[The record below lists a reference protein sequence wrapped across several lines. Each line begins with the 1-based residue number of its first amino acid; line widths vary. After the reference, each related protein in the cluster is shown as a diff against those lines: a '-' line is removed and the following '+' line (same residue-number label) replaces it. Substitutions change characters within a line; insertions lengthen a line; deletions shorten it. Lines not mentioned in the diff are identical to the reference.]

1 MQEATAKQDDA
12 HQQNPIAESEFAAL
26 VAFDWADQEHA
37 GALCE
42 ADGGRVESFELEQS
56 AGPIDEWATA
66 IRKRFGG
73 KLVAVCLEQSKGALI
88 YALMKYEFLV
98 LYPINPKQLARFR
111 EAMGSS
117 GAKDDPTDAVLL
129 LEMLQKHRD
138 RLRRWQPSDASTR
151 LIGQLAEDR
160 RTLVDQQTRLK
171 NALKSRLKQYFP
183 LALDVLGELDCE
195 LAVQFLL
202 RWSCLEQLQAE
213 NADQVAEF
221 YRTMH
226 CNHPRLIE
234 KRLEKIAAALP
245 LVTDSAIVISGQ
257 MLIHAQA
264 SQLLPLIESLEQYD
278 ARLAELMQRHAD
290 APIFQSFPG
299 AGPALSPRL
308 LSAFGSDRQRLS
320 SSDEIQCLSGIA
332 PVTVQSG
339 KSRHVH
345 RRWACNKFLRQTFH
359 EFASHSIRQSSWAKA
374 YYDMLRERGQKHQSA
389 IRALAFKWIRIL
401 YRCWETRTLYNE
413 ARYFEQLRKRQSPIL
428 KFMGANP

>member
-1 MQEATAKQDDA
+1 MQDAAAKKDDA
-12 HQQNPIAESEFAAL
+12 HQQNQIAEPEFAAL
-26 VAFDWADQEHA
+26 VAFDWADQKHA
-37 GALCE
+37 GALCC
-42 ADGGRVESFELEQS
+42 GGPVESFELEQS

-66 IRKRFGG
+66 IRKRFDGNP
-73 KLVAVCLEQSKGALI
+73 VAVCLEQSKGALI
-88 YALMKYEFLV
+88 YALMKYDFLV

-111 EAMGSS
+111 DAMGPS

-129 LEMLQKHRD
+129 LELLQKHRD
-138 RLRRWQPSDASTR
+138 RLHCWQPSDTATR

-160 RTLVDQQTRLK
+160 RRLVDQQTQLT
-171 NALKSRLKQYFP
+171 NGLKSRLKQYFP
-183 LALDVLGELDCE
+183 LALEVLGELDCK

-213 NADQVAEF
+213 DADQVADF

-234 KRLEKIAAALP
+234 KRLEKISAALP

-257 MLIHAQA
+257 MLIRAQA
-264 SQLLPLIESLEQYD
+264 SQLLGLIESLKQYD
-278 ARLAELMQRHAD
+278 ARLAGLMQRHPDAD
-290 APIFQSFPG
+290 IFQALPG
-299 AGPALSPRL
+299 AGQALAPRL
-308 LSAFGSDRQRLS
+308 LAAFGSNRERINS
-320 SSDEIQCLSGIA
+320 PAEIQCLSGIA
-332 PVTVQSG
+332 PVTVKSG

-359 EFASHSIRQSSWAKA
+359 EFASHCIRQSSWAKA
-374 YYDMLRERGQKHQSA
+374 YYDMLRDRGQKHQSA

-401 YRCWETRTLYNE
+401 YRCWKTRTLYNE